1 MKTDLVEIFQTIR
14 ASLQPYA
21 ARGYTVKENSETNY
35 VLVSEKNVIEND
47 GKTTERFFVGIFIN
61 AANVDVQLHTSEFES
76 AQDLVEFGDDKK
88 GFSISELDEDQLKE
102 IETFIEII
110 HTHFKEKGWV

>member
-21 ARGYTVKENSETNY
+21 ARGYSVKENSETNY

-61 AANVDVQLHTSEFES
+61 ADNVDVQLNTSEFEPS
-76 AQDLVEFGDDKK
+76 HHLTEFGDEKK
-88 GFSISELDEDQLKE
+88 GFSLSMLDEDTLKE
-102 IETFIEII
+102 VETFIEII
-110 HTHFKEKGWV
+110 HIHFKEKVWV

>member
-21 ARGYTVKENSETNY
+21 ARGYTVSENSETNY

-61 AANVDVQLHTSEFES
+61 AEVVDIQLNTSEFDS
-76 AQDLVEFGDDKK
+76 AQDLVEFGNVKE
-88 GFSISELDEDQLKE
+88 GFSISELDEDKLKE
-102 IETFIEII
+102 VEIFIEII
-110 HTHFKEKGWV
+110 YTNFKERGWV